1 MAFRKIIG
9 FGDSSFVVSL
19 PKDWV
24 EKNGLKK
31 GDIVN
36 VEQEASELKVTPQN
50 LKQSIAPKEITINF
64 EGNLKL
70 LKSQLFNSY
79 INGCSL
85 INIQKKDISNYYAD
99 IKKLVNDFV
108 ALEIIQSSGEKIVV
122 KDYLNIQDISIYDN
136 LRRMDRIVMSMFDDV
151 KEIFKGDES
160 KKGYILERDDDV
172 NRMYNLILKLL
183 KKALNL
189 NDRKILNLNIE
200 EIFYYWDLVGSLEEV
215 ADQLKRVVRYLG
227 TSKNVDKRVIE
238 LYDQVYDHYKQAMK
252 ANFTHNEAL
261 CLNIMNMRKE
271 VFEKCEKYAEELDN
285 NSGLVLEKI
294 KLIHSSAGNIAR
306 AYIKLGI
313 RV

>member
-1 MAFRKIIG
+1 MWDTNDFLKI
-9 FGDSSFVVSL
+9 
-19 PKDWV
+19 
-24 EKNGLKK
+24 
-31 GDIVN
+31 
-36 VEQEASELKVTPQN
+36 
-50 LKQSIAPKEITINF
+50 
-64 EGNLKL
+64 
-70 LKSQLFNSY
+70 
-79 INGCSL
+79 
-85 INIQKKDISNYYAD
+85 
-99 IKKLVNDFV
+99 FV

-252 ANFTHNEAL
+252 ANFTHKN
-261 CLNIMNMRKE
+261 LNNK
-271 VFEKCEKYAEELDN
+271 
-285 NSGLVLEKI
+285 
-294 KLIHSSAGNIAR
+294 
-306 AYIKLGI
+306 
-313 RV
+313 